1 MRILQVINSLGTG
14 GAEKLLLDA
23 IPKYIETGVSMELL
37 LLDGRDHPFLAALKK
52 SQCKI
57 HVLSKG
63 SVYNPLH
70 IFKIIPFLKQFDLVH
85 VHLFPA
91 LYWVA
96 LSKFISFSKT
106 PLVFTEHNTS
116 NRRRGWL
123 FKAIDRFMYGRYS
136 RIVTI
141 TSEVGTLL
149 KKQIGDKKERFKLI
163 HNGVALDTIEKAVA
177 ANFLDFSISEEEKI
191 LIQVSSFTEQK
202 DQETL
207 IKSLLLIEQ
216 PCQLLLVGTG
226 PRLELCKQ
234 QVKALHLEQRV
245 QFLGTRM
252 DVPQLLKMADVV
264 VLSSHYEGLSLSSIE
279 GLASG
284 SPFVASRV
292 PGLTEVVE
300 GAGVLFSVGDEKSLA
315 AAINSLFESTTYYN
329 EVTTLCLKRAGRY
342 NIDKM
347 IQEHL
352 ALYTQLC
359 KNQN

>member
-1 MRILQVINSLGTG
+1 MRVLQLINSLGTG

-23 IPKYIETGVSMELL
+23 LPRYLEAGVSMELL
-37 LLDGRDHPFLAALKK
+37 LLDGKPHPFLEELKK
-52 SQCKI
+52 SPCKI

-96 LSKFISFSKT
+96 LAKVLSFSKT
-106 PLVFTEHNTS
+106 PLIFTEHNTS

-123 FKAIDRFMYGRYS
+123 FKIVDRFMYGRYS
-136 RIVTI
+136 RIVII
-141 TSEVGTLL
+141 TSEVGALL
-149 KKQIGDKKERFKLI
+149 KKHIGDKKGKFQLI
-163 HNGVALDTIEKAVA
+163 HNGVALDNIEKATA
-177 ANFLDFSISEEEKI
+177 ASISDFHISEEEKI

-207 IKSLLLIEQ
+207 IKSLLHIK
-216 PCQLLLVGTG
+216 PATHLLLVGTG
-226 PRLELCKQ
+226 PRLDHCKHL
-234 QVKALHLEQRV
+234 VKDLGLKERV
-245 QFLGTRM
+245 HFLGIRM
-252 DVPQLLKMADVV
+252 DVPQLLKMAHIV

-284 SPFVASRV
+284 NPFVASEV

-300 GAGVLFSVGDEKSLA
+300 GAGVLFPEGDEKLLA
-315 AAINSLFESTTYYN
+315 AAINKLFESTTYYK
-329 EVTTLCLKRAGRY
+329 EVTGLCLDRAKKY
-342 NIDKM
+342 SIEKM